1 MDMETFDDM
10 TVMAGTLWGG
20 ARNQGDEGMIAVGH
34 VILNRVKAKSWYG
47 DSVKGVCLKAWQFSC
62 WNDNDPNKEKIL
74 ALDYSDDAF
83 CKAVTISYYLLK
95 NKIDDP
101 TNGSTHYHTTTIS
114 PKWVEDKQPTVVLG
128 DHMFYNNIE

>member
-1 MDMETFDDM
+1 M
-10 TVMAGTLWGG
+10 
-20 ARNQGDEGMIAVGH
+20 
-34 VILNRVKAKSWYG
+34 
-47 DSVKGVCLKAWQFSC
+47 QFSC
-62 WNDNDPNKEKIL
+62 CNDYYLNIEIIL

-83 CKAVTISYYLLK
+83 CKAVKLSYYLLK

-128 DHMFYNNIE
+128 DHMF